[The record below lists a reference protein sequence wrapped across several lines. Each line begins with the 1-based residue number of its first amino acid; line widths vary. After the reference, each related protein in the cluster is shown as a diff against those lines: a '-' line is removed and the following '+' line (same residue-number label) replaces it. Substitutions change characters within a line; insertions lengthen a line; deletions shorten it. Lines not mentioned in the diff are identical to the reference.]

1 MVIAQGQIYQYQRLY
16 WVGNCFTYV
25 TNSWMVY
32 NYLWI
37 RKSWDDLSVMEL
49 QTWLNYV
56 VVAVKILMNK
66 SEIKIV
72 YSSQ

>member
-1 MVIAQGQIYQYQRLY
+1 
-16 WVGNCFTYV
+16 
-25 TNSWMVY
+25 MVY